1 MVAIGGVALLFL
13 LIVFIITM
21 RGTSEANEIKEQK
34 EQLNL
39 LDSKLTAKRTELLS
53 IEQQLQNRS
62 IDRTSNLS
70 NVVNETLDIYEQSN
84 IKIPIDIIE
93 DLQFMNLT
101 DNKQVF
107 DYIENQRNYWTLE
120 NRKKPYRRL

>member
-1 MVAIGGVALLFL
+1 MIFLGGMLLLFL
-13 LIVFIITM
+13 LIVFISAM

-53 IEQQLQNRS
+53 LEQQLQNRS
-62 IDRTSNLS
+62 IDRGSNLS
-70 NVVNETLDIYEQSN
+70 NVVNEVLDIYEQSN

-93 DLQFMNLT
+93 ELQFMNLT

-120 NRKKPYRRL
+120 NRKKPFRRL

>member
-1 MVAIGGVALLFL
+1 MIFLGGMFLLFL
-13 LIVFIITM
+13 LIVFISAM

-53 IEQQLQNRS
+53 LEQQLQNRS
-62 IDRTSNLS
+62 IDRGSNLS
-70 NVVNETLDIYEQSN
+70 NVVNEVLDIYEQSN

-93 DLQFMNLT
+93 ELQFMNLT

-120 NRKKPYRRL
+120 NRKKPFRRL